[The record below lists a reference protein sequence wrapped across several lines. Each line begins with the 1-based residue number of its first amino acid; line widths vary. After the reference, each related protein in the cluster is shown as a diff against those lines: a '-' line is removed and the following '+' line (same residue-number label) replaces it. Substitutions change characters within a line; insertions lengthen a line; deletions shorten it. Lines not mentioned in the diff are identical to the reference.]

1 MFRPPDER
9 REVAFGEVV
18 ACEAGTDCARAVVQ
32 DYGGVVEVVGH
43 NIVEPGAHGALGRT
57 ECGENWRLDVA

>member
-1 MFRPPDER
+1 
-9 REVAFGEVV
+9 
-18 ACEAGTDCARAVVQ
+18 
-32 DYGGVVEVVGH
+32 VEVVGH